1 MKGYIDKV
9 SNQKQYLEKDTLVIV
24 QDNDIVKIVVKRDDY
39 SFINLMCKILEL
51 TDVETKVYTFMSIT
65 KQSYSSI
72 HSLACACYDEYLITP
87 RHFTRA
93 INNLIHNK
101 VLKYDPTAHENRLV
115 INEDFVLKNLDPKL
129 MCVKFV

>member
-9 SNQKQYLEKDTLVIV
+9 SNQKQYLEKDTLTII
-24 QDNDIVKIVVKRDDY
+24 QNNDIVNIVVKKDDY
-39 SFINLMCKILEL
+39 NFINLMCKILGL

-65 KQSYSSI
+65 KQSYSSS

-93 INNLIHNK
+93 INNLIRNR
-101 VLKYDPTAHENRLV
+101 VLKYDPTACEDRLV
-115 INEDFVLKNLDPKL
+115 INEDFILKNPSK
-129 MCVKFV
+129 

>member
-9 SNQKQYLEKDTLVIV
+9 SNQKQYLEKDTLTIV
-24 QDNDIVKIVVKRDDY
+24 QDNDIVNIVVKKDDY
-39 SFINLMCKILEL
+39 NFINLMCKILGL
-51 TDVETKVYTFMSIT
+51 TDVETKVYTFMSVT

-93 INNLIHNK
+93 INHLIQCR
-101 VLKYDPTAHENRLV
+101 VLKYDPTAHEDRLV
-115 INEDFVLKNLDPKL
+115 INEDFILKNLDPKL